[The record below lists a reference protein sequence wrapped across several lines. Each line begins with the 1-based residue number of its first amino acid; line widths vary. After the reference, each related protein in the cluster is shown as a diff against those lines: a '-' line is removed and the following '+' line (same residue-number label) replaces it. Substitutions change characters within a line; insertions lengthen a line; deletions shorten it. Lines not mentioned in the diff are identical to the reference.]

1 MKFSALINRIAEVK
15 VALFTR
21 AWIEIRKLFDNT
33 FIIQWSPSLRGRGLK
48 CVNMQGY
55 CNMDWVALFTRAW
68 IEIVTMVSSPDPPMV
83 ALFTRAWIEISRTVS
98 ISKDKAGRPL
108 YEGVD

>member
-1 MKFSALINRIAEVK
+1 
-15 VALFTR
+15 
-21 AWIEIRKLFDNT
+21 
-33 FIIQWSPSLRGRGLK
+33 
-48 CVNMQGY
+48 
-55 CNMDWVALFTRAW
+55 MDWVALFTRAW